1 MNDTCISC
9 HAPLKPGAKFCTQCG
24 APQPVETE
32 TTSQCSACHAPLKP
46 GVKFCTQC
54 GAPQAQPT
62 TTASAHPTGTASA
75 PAMTMHKQ
83 KIVWNVQPG
92 EIARRINEAE
102 LMQYDTALGIII
114 NDGTTAYIKA
124 NGKLIAEIHGGA
136 YDFIKPEELESLL
149 NTRIGGLRSGIGNGF
164 RFIANLI
171 LGRRVKDQISN
182 QADELRQLQSLD
194 HTIEYLKKG
203 ALFSIT
209 LKVDKSFQLIFGAVH
224 PVPEEYNDFIPMKVR
239 TRYLDVDMGIRAFFR
254 IEKFDHFADH
264 YLGDNNSVTTRSLA
278 HQITPIVQ
286 SVIQECMHDVELN
299 NLQIPSNIVAQVE
312 QKLVQQTTWSLHG
325 IVLEKIV
332 EITASNQD
340 LERLRELSRELYLSD
355 QELDYLH
362 RTNDFKNRL
371 NTEIAQQTLNE
382 AQSDLDLYKRLGEVN
397 KDRLL
402 TEQEFENFYMVLSR
416 ERRIQEAQSNL
427 TEIQAQDVI
436 NQALADIK
444 RTGLLREEETEILKF
459 QIQERQYH
467 RGYAVKLMQLQN
479 AIEYE
484 KVRTGGEQEV
494 ALQAMLHQLEMAEHE
509 DAYKDDRFYKEIE
522 KITARKRA
530 ELQLQKEA
538 QQAQNAQVEF
548 AYSLAERGREAQMER
563 LRQMEEL
570 DADMEDRASARR
582 MQEQQQL
589 LDDEA
594 DRRRIE
600 LEGLKTRQG
609 MTAEQI
615 MSEKIADM
623 SEAAQ
628 AEFARTFAAGKDVE
642 QERELR
648 KQQEA
653 WIQLQKEERKEEN
666 DRLERIMSQMLNT
679 AANISGG
686 VMQNERTMKEEYR
699 QEMHHEQARHDQHQ
713 DQALNYTTRYVQPT
727 PSAAPPSAVTNGGS
741 AKSIQKVCPK
751 CQAVCEVNERF
762 CQNCGNEI

>member
-62 TTASAHPTGTASA
+62 TTAIAQPTGTASA

-538 QQAQNAQVEF
+538 QQAQNEQVEF

>member
-75 PAMTMHKQ
+75 PAMTVHKQ

-427 TEIQAQDVI
+427 TEIQAQEVI
-436 NQALADIK
+436 NQALEEIK

-494 ALQAMLHQLEMAEHE
+494 ALQSMLHQLEMAEHE

-538 QQAQNAQVEF
+538 QQAQNEQVEF

-648 KQQEA
+648 KQQERLDTTTERRA
-653 WIQLQKEERKEEN
+653 KRRKRPLGKNHVANAEYSRQHQRRCYAKRKEH
-666 DRLERIMSQMLNT
+666 ERGIPAGNAPRTSPPRS
-679 AANISGG
+679 ASRSGAELYDT
-686 VMQNERTMKEEYR
+686 VC
-699 QEMHHEQARHDQHQ
+699 
-713 DQALNYTTRYVQPT
+713 TTDAFCR
-727 PSAAPPSAVTNGGS
+727 PSFCGNQRRIG
-741 AKSIQKVCPK
+741 KSIQKVCPK
-751 CQAVCEVNERF
+751 CQYRV
-762 CQNCGNEI
+762 